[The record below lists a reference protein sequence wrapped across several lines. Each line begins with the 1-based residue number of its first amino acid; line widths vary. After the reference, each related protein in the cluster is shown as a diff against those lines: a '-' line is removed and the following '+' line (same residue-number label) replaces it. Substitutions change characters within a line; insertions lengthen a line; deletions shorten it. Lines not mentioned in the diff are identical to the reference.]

1 MKETIGFPRALLFYY
16 YYPAWRVFFESL
28 GQTCKVSGKTTK
40 AVIDSGIK
48 VTVDEACLPVKAFH
62 GHVLSLSDACDR
74 VFVPRLVSVEKKA
87 YICPKLMGLPD
98 MVRHN
103 CTGIR
108 QILDPC
114 IDMSRNRRALARES
128 YATGRLFT
136 RNPLKISAARRKAQY
151 VYKLFIRLLQAGLAP
166 IDAMK
171 ELNLRSGPDFEF
183 SGTFQ
188 NAPVSRRVGEARPLV
203 IGLLGHPYIIYDSLL
218 GMNVLDRLKQMGA
231 KVVTIDMLQPAI
243 IESEAAKSH
252 KRVFW
257 TMGRRLLGAGYYFLR
272 PGTVDGCLQMSAFAC
287 GPDSFI
293 GELLQ
298 QESVRSK
305 HKVPFMT
312 IIVDEHTG
320 EAGVQTRLEAFM
332 DIAERSMLR

>member
-1 MKETIGFPRALLFYY
+1 VKETIGFPRALLFYY

-28 GQTCKVSGKTTK
+28 GRTCKVSGKTTK

-62 GHVLSLSDACDR
+62 GHVQSLSGACDR

-114 IDMSRNRRALARES
+114 IDMSRNRKAFKREV

-136 RNPLKISAARRKAQY
+136 QNSLRISTARRKAQHTY
-151 VYKLFIRLLQAGLAP
+151 EAFIRLLEAGLTP
-166 IDAMK
+166 IDAMIK
-171 ELNLRSGPDFEF
+171 LNIYDGQDFEN
-183 SGTFQ
+183 SAIPH
-188 NAPVSRRVGEARPLV
+188 NALTWRKGAETRPLV
-203 IGLLGHPYIIYDSLL
+203 IGLLGHPYIIYDSFL
-218 GMNVLDRLKQMGA
+218 GMNVLDRLKSMGA
-231 KVVTIDMLQPAI
+231 NVVTMDMLSPAI
-243 IESEAAKSH
+243 IEREAAKSP

-257 TMGRRLLGAGYYFLR
+257 TMGRRLLGAGYYFLT
-272 PGTVDGCLQMSAFAC
+272 PGVVDGCLQMSAFAC

-298 QESVRSK
+298 QESIRSQR
-305 HKVPFMT
+305 KVPFMT

-320 EAGVQTRLEAFM
+320 EAGIQTRLEAFV

>member
-1 MKETIGFPRALLFYY
+1 VKETIGFPRALLYYY
-16 YYPAWRVFFESL
+16 YYPAWRSFFESL
-28 GQTCKVSGKTTK
+28 GQTCQVSGKTTK
-40 AVIDSGIK
+40 AVIDSGIR

-62 GHVLSLSDACDR
+62 GHVLSLSGACDR

-103 CTGIR
+103 CKGIR
-108 QILDPC
+108 QIIDPC
-114 IDMSRNRRALARES
+114 IDMSRNSRAYIKEL

-136 RNPLKISAARRKAQY
+136 RNPLKISVARRKAKQAY
-151 VYKLFIRLLQAGLAP
+151 EVFVRLLQAGLTP
-166 IDAMK
+166 IDAMAK
-171 ELNLRSGPDFEF
+171 QDFHLLQYF
-183 SGTFQ
+183 RDSGTSC
-188 NAPVSRRVGEARPLV
+188 NTLSRHDEDVRSPI
-203 IGLLGHPYIIYDSLL
+203 IGVLGHPYILYDSFL
-218 GMNVLDRLKQMGA
+218 GMNVLDRLHLMGA
-231 KVVTIDMLQPAI
+231 KVVTMDMLQPAVV
-243 IESEAAKSH
+243 EQAAAKSQ

-257 TMGRRLLGAGYYFLR
+257 TIGRRLLGAGYYFLM

-298 QESVRSK
+298 QESARSK
-305 HKVPFMT
+305 QKVPFMT

-320 EAGVQTRLEAFM
+320 EAGVLTRLEAFM
-332 DIAERSMLR
+332 DIVERSMLR